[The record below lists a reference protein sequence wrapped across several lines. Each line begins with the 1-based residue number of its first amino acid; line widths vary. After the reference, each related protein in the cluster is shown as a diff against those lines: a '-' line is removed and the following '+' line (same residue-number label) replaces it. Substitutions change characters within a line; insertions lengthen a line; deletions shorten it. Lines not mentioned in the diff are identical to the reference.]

1 MRERVSGEIIPASAE
16 QSATLNDDE
25 VKNGAELAID
35 LDLETSNGANIA
47 SDTHSPWLKL
57 TLEKVHCVQ
66 QVIMFDSY
74 GNSLITWT
82 CSESDCGDCTDV
94 NSNLLLTVSIE
105 GAAPYLSSISDCRF
119 GDTVKVESNNAFG
132 VNEIAII
139 EKKGKLR
146 NRVLKLPFLFSTL
159 IKPKVA

>member
-16 QSATLNDDE
+16 QSATLNNDE
-25 VKNGAELAID
+25 AYNGAELAID

-47 SDTHSPWLKL
+47 SDTPSPWLKL

-66 QVIMFDSY
+66 QVIMYDSY

-82 CSESDCGDCTDV
+82 CSENDCGDCTDV
-94 NSNLLLTVSIE
+94 NSNCNSYSLEVSIE

-119 GDTVKVESNNAFG
+119 GDTVKVESNNAFR

-139 EKKGKLR
+139 EKKGKF
-146 NRVLKLPFLFSTL
+146 KT
-159 IKPKVA
+159 